1 MFGLQALVGIVA
13 QPFVM
18 ATCSAGK
25 TEMDGRIG
33 FVAGNFIKR
42 LCTIAWTLT
51 ALGATA
57 LYIQRGIGS
66 ERLNPDHVYGDLA
79 RMLLPPLAPGLLGLF
94 VASLLASVTAS
105 CGSFMI
111 SSSALVTSNLYKP
124 IVKGCSPDH
133 YLKVARIA
141 AVLVVVGGLSFAWYL
156 PNLIKGLEI
165 WLSIA
170 PMMGIA
176 FWMGLFWRRMTA
188 PGAWASTLAGF
199 ATWFALSLSPVVQA
213 LDQLPVAGPLR
224 LVWHETGK
232 PSEVYEPW
240 RIALYMT
247 AAIVSGVVV
256 SLLTRRVDSERLDRF
271 YALLLT
277 PEQPG
282 ERVDQPCTLPVGAVE
297 PERRMLVSAF
307 DLRVPV
313 PSSTS
318 IAGFAA
324 SWLLVGL
331 LVAGFVWYVGG

>member
-1 MFGLQALVGIVA
+1 
-13 QPFVM
+13 
-18 ATCSAGK
+18 
-25 TEMDGRIG
+25 MDGRIG

-57 LYIQRGIGS
+57 FYIQRGIGTS
-66 ERLNPDHVYGDLA
+66 ALNPDHVYGDLA

-111 SSSALVTSNLYKP
+111 SSSALITSNLYKP
-124 IVKGCSPDH
+124 IVPGREPGH
-133 YLKVARIA
+133 YLKVARVA
-141 AVLVVVGGLSFAWYL
+141 AVLVVAGGLAFAWYL

-199 ATWFALSLSPVVQA
+199 GTWFALSLPSVVQA
-213 LDQLPVAGPLR
+213 VDRLPLAGTLR
-224 LVWHETGK
+224 LVWHETGM
-232 PSEVYEPW
+232 PLEVYEPW

-247 AAIVSGVVV
+247 AATVSGVVV
-256 SLLTRRVDSERLDRF
+256 SLLTKRVDAERLDRF
-271 YALLLT
+271 YSLVLT

-282 ERVDQPCTLPVGAVE
+282 ERVEQPCTLPVGAVV
-297 PERRMLVSAF
+297 PDRPMVFSAF
-307 DLRVPV
+307 ELRVPW
-313 PSSTS
+313 PSRTS
-318 IAGFAA
+318 LVGFAL
-324 SWLLVGL
+324 SWVLVGV
-331 LVAGFVWYVGG
+331 LVGGFLWYVGG